1 MGSENRVSSVPV
13 LFQCW
18 IVQYMEVSLLVHEKW
33 RRHSDH
39 MINYYQLVKLILI
52 MRKCTVHKMSK
63 FYIIIIKPFCV
74 LFFYFV
80 FFPGAFLIPFFV
92 SLMFCGVP
100 LYFLEVSLGQF
111 SGKSPVIVWSIYPL
125 SKGISISVL
134 YQSISLT
141 HGLFYFNEIDICTL

>member
-1 MGSENRVSSVPV
+1 MGSENRVPSVPV

-18 IVQYMEVSLLVHEKW
+18 IVQYMEVSLFVHEKW

-39 MINYYQLVKLILI
+39 MINCYQLVKLILI
-52 MRKCTVHKMSK
+52 MRKCTVHKMSQ

-74 LFFYFV
+74 LFFYVV
-80 FFPGAFLIPFFV
+80 FPPGAFLIPFFV
-92 SLMFCGVP
+92 SLMFCRVP
-100 LYFLEVSLGQF
+100 LYFLEFSLGQF
-111 SGKSPVIVWSIYPL
+111 SGKSPVIVWSIYHL

-134 YQSISLT
+134 YQSICLT